1 MMCIL
6 GDGRRIT
13 VRFISEGGKNTNQ
26 KRLKKRRPTQTEVV
40 SAVKTVEEKK
50 EDAEVNLLDK
60 LLSAFQNLQRE

>member
-1 MMCIL
+1 MV
-6 GDGRRIT
+6 RI
-13 VRFISEGGKNTNQ
+13 ISEVGKNTNQ
-26 KRLKKRRPTQTEVV
+26 KRLKKRKPNHTEVV